1 MIIGL
6 TGGSGC
12 GTTSVGKI
20 LSAEGWGFIDCDA
33 VYHKMLNTDAALKA
47 ELAGCFGEEILTQD
61 GLVDRRALGKIVFAS
76 EKALADLNRITHA
89 RIAEKVIT
97 LISESDKLDIVIEA
111 VELVDSGMDELCTA
125 VIAVLAERETRL
137 FRIMIRDAIS
147 KNDAERR
154 IDAQRSDGYYREHC
168 DYCIENNGT
177 FDELKTK
184 TLKIVEEIRH
194 SRLNVSK

>member
-47 ELAGCFGEEILTQD
+47 ELAECFGEAILTQD
-61 GLVDRRALGKIVFAS
+61 GLVDRRALGRIVFAS

-89 RIAEKVIT
+89 RIAEKVIS
-97 LISESDKLDIVIEA
+97 LIEDIVPLFEKRDPEKPLCVAFGCTGGRHRSVSFARRVCDALTEKGYICTLTHR
-111 VELVDSGMDELCTA
+111 ELS
-125 VIAVLAERETRL
+125 ERDL
-137 FRIMIRDAIS
+137 
-147 KNDAERR
+147 
-154 IDAQRSDGYYREHC
+154 
-168 DYCIENNGT
+168 
-177 FDELKTK
+177 
-184 TLKIVEEIRH
+184 
-194 SRLNVSK
+194 